1 MTYYAESIQR
11 DRYSFLISIVEG
23 FIVPVGAAVLMM
35 PILGANGIWIA
46 FVIAEIVA
54 IIFMFAYSKYIER
67 KSKGEYRG
75 FFLLKKQE
83 KENIL
88 DMSVNGNLNEIT
100 DLASKVQDYLKSM
113 NVSELNSTKV
123 SLAIEEMLVN
133 IVNTNEDVGTMDILI
148 KIRPEQ
154 ILIGIK
160 DQGVEFNPTI
170 EREGYEFDN
179 IKFLND
185 IADKIDYV
193 RVLGLNSTL
202 ITIEND

>member
-1 MTYYAESIQR
+1 
-11 DRYSFLISIVEG
+11 
-23 FIVPVGAAVLMM
+23 
-35 PILGANGIWIA
+35 
-46 FVIAEIVA
+46 
-54 IIFMFAYSKYIER
+54 
-67 KSKGEYRG
+67 
-75 FFLLKKQE
+75 
-83 KENIL
+83 
-88 DMSVNGNLNEIT
+88 MSVNGNLNEIT

-193 RVLGLNSTL
+193 RVLGLNSTV